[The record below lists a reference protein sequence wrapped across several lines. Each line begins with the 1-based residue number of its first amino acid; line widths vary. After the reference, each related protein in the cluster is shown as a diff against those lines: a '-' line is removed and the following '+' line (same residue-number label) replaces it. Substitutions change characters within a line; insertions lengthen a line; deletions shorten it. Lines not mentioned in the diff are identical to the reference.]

1 MVISDKNIEALHTS
15 VLKSLGHYVIF
26 VLRFEILIVQFMSVW
41 FSLRKM
47 DELIKSCTL
56 CESFFAVIE

>member
-1 MVISDKNIEALHTS
+1 M
-15 VLKSLGHYVIF
+15 IF
-26 VLRFEILIVQFMSVW
+26 VLRFEILTVHFMSDCL
-41 FSLRKM
+41 SLTKM